1 MIAELKLG
9 VEEYIKN
16 LEAVFAILIKETRQ
30 THEAQ
35 IVITKE
41 EGAKAHETAFND
53 M

>member
-16 LEAVFAILIKETRQ
+16 LEAVFAILITETRQ

-35 IVITKE
+35 ILITKE
-41 EGAKAHETAFND
+41 QEAKAHETALND
-53 M
+53 I